1 MGRIIGLLPADAVA
15 ILKAA
20 SQVGAPGSVQRT
32 VAIENA
38 NLRVRDL
45 YPQLFRKE
53 PMKVSISNARGA
65 FLNALFTAQTVNGEG
80 EPAFGGTWLLAPD
93 HPQLP
98 EINAAILAVAKEK
111 WGAKGQAVFDE
122 LKKKD
127 KLALHDGDT
136 KSDYDGFAGNWF
148 IASRSKV
155 RPTVVDRDRS
165 PLVEADGRPYSGCYC
180 NVIVEFWAQD
190 NAYGKRVNAQL
201 RGVQFNRDG
210 DAFSA
215 GRPADADEFEDVSEG
230 ADADDIA

>member
-1 MGRIIGLLPADAVA
+1 
-15 ILKAA
+15 
-20 SQVGAPGSVQRT
+20 
-32 VAIENA
+32 
-38 NLRVRDL
+38 
-45 YPQLFRKE
+45 
-53 PMKVSISNARGA
+53 MKVSIANVRGA
-65 FLNALFTAQTVNGEG
+65 FLNALFAAQTVNGEG
-80 EPAFGGTWLLAPD
+80 EPAFSGTWLLGPD

-148 IASRSKV
+148 IASRSTV

-165 PLVEADGRPYSGCYC
+165 PLVAADGRPYSGCYC

-201 RGVQFNRDG
+201 KGVQFVKDG
-210 DAFSA
+210 DSFGGGGTSA
-215 GRPADADEFEDVSEG
+215 SADEFGVVDDG
-230 ADADDIA
+230 ADAADFA